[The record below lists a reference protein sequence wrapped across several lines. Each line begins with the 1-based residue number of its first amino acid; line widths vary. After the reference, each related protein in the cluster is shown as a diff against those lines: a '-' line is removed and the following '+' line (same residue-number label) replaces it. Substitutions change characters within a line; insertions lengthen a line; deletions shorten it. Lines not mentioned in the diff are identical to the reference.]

1 MLKQISKIKTIIL
14 EILEKELITVLALSM
29 VMLGIWL
36 VKADTDSTELSFVI
50 LDSGTVTVTAPNG
63 SEDWQVDSTQHIT
76 WDSTGSIN
84 SVKIELQRETDG
96 SWETLIASTTNDGDY
111 PWLVTS
117 PTTATATMRITST
130 TVPEITDS
138 SDVVFTISAAP
149 EASSGLGGY
158 LPTYP
163 AIDSVSPMSFYYDDA
178 VELLIRGFGFEDRV
192 WVTINQVTFP
202 VQKPHSQNL
211 MLINLQPN
219 TLTVGTY
226 RLCAYNT
233 LRQYD
238 CYSRLITVTDRT
250 KITPPT
256 TGGTGE
262 EYAATLIRQFSLKP
276 ADGAPLQTGQKL
288 TGQSPDIALK
298 ARETATL
305 WAEFKNTGTATWYQ
319 DGSNPVRLGTDN
331 KRDRRS
337 PFYHSSWIKFN
348 RPTLVNKV
356 VKPGEIGRFEFAV
369 KAPWRTGNYVE
380 YFRPVAEW
388 KIWMNGDSQVR
399 WVIAVKSKPLAE
411 WFKKP
416 AQAAPLSTPLI
427 KPTIPSTGGTIE
439 LPFQPKDTL
448 VFTDNIERIYQKTIQ
463 TITGFFSSL
472 LK

>member
-192 WVTINQVTFP
+192 WV
-202 VQKPHSQNL
+202 K
-211 MLINLQPN
+211 
-219 TLTVGTY
+219 G
-226 RLCAYNT
+226 
-233 LRQYD
+233 
-238 CYSRLITVTDRT
+238 
-250 KITPPT
+250 
-256 TGGTGE
+256 
-262 EYAATLIRQFSLKP
+262 
-276 ADGAPLQTGQKL
+276 
-288 TGQSPDIALK
+288 
-298 ARETATL
+298 
-305 WAEFKNTGTATWYQ
+305 
-319 DGSNPVRLGTDN
+319 LG
-331 KRDRRS
+331 
-337 PFYHSSWIKFN
+337 
-348 RPTLVNKV
+348 
-356 VKPGEIGRFEFAV
+356 
-369 KAPWRTGNYVE
+369 
-380 YFRPVAEW
+380 
-388 KIWMNGDSQVR
+388 
-399 WVIAVKSKPLAE
+399 
-411 WFKKP
+411 
-416 AQAAPLSTPLI
+416 PLSWG
-427 KPTIPSTGGTIE
+427 K
-439 LPFQPKDTL
+439 
-448 VFTDNIERIYQKTIQ
+448 R
-463 TITGFFSSL
+463 FSHQIISDFMVVQCN
-472 LK
+472 